1 MTTPLARKSAPATSS
16 TQAADFYGERNTGI
30 RMVSTGKL
38 DDAAEEARK
47 NLIKSMGKKPRNSVT
62 DRWKPKE
69 EPTQEQLIGSD
80 KKIRNSYSAY
90 EQRRN
95 SRIVEQT
102 ELLKKVQK
110 EQEEKEAERMAR
122 IEKRRNER
130 LSSIGGVGEP
140 DLADGLKDLKIGA
153 GLSSSIP
160 ASRKTAPAPASLHE
174 TSNFPRLSHR

>member
-1 MTTPLARKSAPATSS
+1 MSCVKIYIFHLIEFQFFGTLDRQFDTEIQRDWQMEAEGRADSGEFWKRARFVFNAS
-16 TQAADFYGERNTGI
+16 
-30 RMVSTGKL
+30 L
-38 DDAAEEARK
+38 
-47 NLIKSMGKKPRNSVT
+47 
-62 DRWKPKE
+62 
-69 EPTQEQLIGSD
+69 QEQLIGSD

-130 LSSIGGVGEP
+130 
-140 DLADGLKDLKIGA
+140 
-153 GLSSSIP
+153 
-160 ASRKTAPAPASLHE
+160 
-174 TSNFPRLSHR
+174 